1 MSIDKVLNEVESG
14 DALAIGEGMP
24 DVEIILEEDGGATV
38 GLLEEE
44 EAPFET
50 NLAEI
55 VDEGELS
62 HIASELSKRRF
73 EPLHFNHGLHE
84 PSCMKIY
91 V

>member
-44 EAPFET
+44 EAPFE
-50 NLAEI
+50 E
-55 VDEGELS
+55 V
-62 HIASELSKRRF
+62 K
-73 EPLHFNHGLHE
+73 
-84 PSCMKIY
+84 
-91 V
+91 